1 MTASVKWATKADLAE
16 NGMDIPYRMIALVGR
31 NDEGRIIG
39 VGGIAFLPDGQKY
52 AFTELTDEARKHP
65 MALHKAALMI
75 LDAARR
81 RGIKRI
87 VASADMAASPAAK
100 RWLARLGFQQHEWN
114 NQEVWIWQH

>member
-1 MTASVKWATKADLAE
+1 MTANVKWATKDDLIE
-16 NGMDIPYRMIALVGR
+16 NGMEVPYRMIALVGR
-31 NDEGRIIG
+31 DDTGKIIG
-39 VGGIAFLPDGQKY
+39 IGGIAFLPDGQKY
-52 AFTELTDEARKHP
+52 AFTELTDEARSNP
-65 MALHKAALMI
+65 IALHKAALMI

-100 RWLARLGFQQHEWN
+100 RWLGRLGFKQHEWN